1 MYYVSPR
8 ARHDKITALRIMSTT
23 GEPREEGFYT
33 EQDEQ
38 ALETWFNAL
47 KVLGVNYTVLQ

>member
-1 MYYVSPR
+1 
-8 ARHDKITALRIMSTT
+8 MSTT